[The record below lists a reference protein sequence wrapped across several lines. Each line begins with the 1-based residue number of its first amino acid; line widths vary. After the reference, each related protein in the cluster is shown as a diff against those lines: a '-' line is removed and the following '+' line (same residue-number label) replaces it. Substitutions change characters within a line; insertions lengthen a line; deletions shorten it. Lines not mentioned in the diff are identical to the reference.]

1 MAEIRTLKDNDIII
15 YPKTS
20 ASAVLNQD
28 GTTIATTI
36 TNEVAESKKFVRDV
50 NNVLDIIEQEQLT
63 EARMLS
69 GNIEEI
75 LTDIQTG
82 K

>member
-1 MAEIRTLKDNDIII
+1 MAEIRILKDNDIII

-28 GTTIATTI
+28 GTTIAITI
-36 TNEVAESKKFVRDV
+36 TNEVAASKKFVGDV
-50 NNVLDIIEQEQLT
+50 NNILDIIEQEQLT

>member
-36 TNEVAESKKFVRDV
+36 TNEVAASKEFVGDV
-50 NNVLDIIEQEQLT
+50 NNVLNIIEQEQLT
-63 EARMLS
+63 EARVLS
-69 GNIEEI
+69 GNIEKI
-75 LTDIQTG
+75 LTDIQPG

>member
-36 TNEVAESKKFVRDV
+36 TNEIAANKKFVGDV
-50 NNVLDIIEQEQLT
+50 NNILDIIEQEQLT
-63 EARMLS
+63 EARVLS

>member
-36 TNEVAESKKFVRDV
+36 TNEVAANKKFVGDV
-50 NNVLDIIEQEQLT
+50 NNILDIIEQEQLT

>member
-36 TNEVAESKKFVRDV
+36 TNEVAANKKIVGDV
-50 NNVLDIIEQEQLT
+50 NNILNIIEQEQLT